1 MAPSVLPPSR
11 LERGVAA
18 ALLAALAIG
27 CFVVL
32 RPFVAAIL
40 WGAILVYA
48 TWPVFTWVQRRLH
61 IGRSAAA
68 LIMILAAFLIMVAPL
83 ALVVSDF
90 ADDVRD
96 LLRNLRVVMSM
107 SLPVG

>member
-1 MAPSVLPPSR
+1 MLFRS
-11 LERGVAA
+11 GC
-18 ALLAALAIG
+18 LL
-27 CFVVL
+27 VL

-48 TWPVFTWVQRRLH
+48 TWPVFMWLRTRLS
-61 IGRSAAA
+61 IGNTMAA
-68 LIMILAAFLIMVAPL
+68 LIMIAIAFVLMVAPL

-96 LLRNLRVVMSM
+96 LVRNLRVVRERANR
-107 SLPVG
+107 GE